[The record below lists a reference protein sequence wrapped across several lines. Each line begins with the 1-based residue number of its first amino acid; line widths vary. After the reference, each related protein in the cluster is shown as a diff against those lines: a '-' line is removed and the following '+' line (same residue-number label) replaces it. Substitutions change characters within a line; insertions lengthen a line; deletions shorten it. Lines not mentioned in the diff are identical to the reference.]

1 MGVDVIDSETLAV
14 AKLSL
19 DWDICNDC
27 DSCDT
32 LEKVDPNINSNLEEI
47 DLDVLSVSDTVRI
60 MVVPGDR
67 IFIDRKMIEEIKTE
81 EFGTIS
87 LILDNYVVGIVPK
100 GS

>member
-1 MGVDVIDSETLAV
+1 MPQGYQKTEETYQMV
-14 AKLSL
+14 
-19 DWDICNDC
+19 N
-27 DSCDT
+27 
-32 LEKVDPNINSNLEEI
+32 
-47 DLDVLSVSDTVRI
+47 VLSVSDTVRI
-60 MVVPGDR
+60 MVVPGDK